1 LTVAI
6 IPLAEEAAVSTGML
20 SWLAKGIGIAAP
32 LADLV
37 FGAGHHE
44 PARNDSIGPMARW
57 LQAPAAVM
65 NDMFGRIATFTETTY
80 TTLAAM
86 RARMDRQF
94 DIATRY
100 SATLYKW
107 ATARAHA
114 ETLNLARSTNI
125 LIRQTRSYAADLA
138 RAERAVAHAEVVT
151 AGRSATILFDRAQQH
166 TEDLFRVARATAHAE
181 TLNLARSTNV
191 LISSTKVY
199 ADTVST
205 RAAARSTA
213 QLSSDA
219 AAAVAP
225 EYQGIRSDLEAAAAV
240 FGVGQPAITG
250 LIKQLPAVMPA
261 GLPGAEAVTGKAL
274 RVLTKTME
282 DCVAPNCRDTSKFGK
297 DLQSL
302 FGLVEGAA
310 FLAFLAFI
318 IKDPDDAVRETFDT
332 LDGLTHT
339 IIDGA
344 RNLVG
349 F

>member
-107 ATARAHA
+107 ATAR
-114 ETLNLARSTNI
+114 
-125 LIRQTRSYAADLA
+125 
-138 RAERAVAHAEVVT
+138 
-151 AGRSATILFDRAQQH
+151 
-166 TEDLFRVARATAHAE
+166 AHAE